1 MLAAHSDT
9 ACAWKRH
16 RMKNFARTL
25 RLVLRYPGTLAASS
39 VCAIMV
45 AVLWGANIGGMYP
58 IVEIIFG
65 DQKGQTLQVWID
77 RRIEDEAANVR
88 RIEERIATLQQELT
102 AAGPE
107 SRVSLASQLE
117 AEHAELATAQSIL
130 ERREWLRPYIY
141 DYLPHSAFQTI
152 VFIVVL
158 VIAGTLFKDI
168 FLILDAVL
176 VDRLTNL
183 AAMDV
188 RKTFFRRTLRMELGS
203 FSESKTSELMARFTA
218 DMDSLHGGIQTLLG
232 RAVRE
237 PLKMLAC
244 FVGAG
249 LVCWRLLIVSLLIAP
264 AIGYLISRLAASLK
278 RANRRAMEEI
288 TQLYSILGETF
299 ANIKIVKAFTSERHE
314 RRRFHRNGKEIYRRA
329 MKIARYDA
337 LVHPLTEMLGVSA
350 ISLCIVCGAYLVL
363 NGETHVLG
371 IKMTERPMSWGELLL
386 FYGLLVGATDPAR
399 KLSDVFNRL
408 QRAAAAADRIY
419 QMLDR
424 EPAIRNRADAKPLQR
439 HHRELVFR
447 DVCFSYLPDRPVLDR
462 VTLRIAYGETIAI
475 VGPNGCGKTTLAS
488 LVPRF
493 YDPIAGSIEI
503 DGCDLRG
510 LRLRDLRRQIG
521 VVTQE
526 PLLFDDTVF
535 NNIRYGAPHA
545 CEDDVI
551 KAAQQAHAHR
561 FIEQKLERGY
571 STNIGPGGARLSG
584 GQRQRIALARAILR
598 NPAIL
603 ILDEATSQIDIESE
617 QLIHKALELFVR
629 NRTTI
634 LITHRLATLDLADRV
649 LVMQSGRVHDFGTHA
664 ELLSRCDLYR
674 RLYQLQF
681 REAA

>member
-1 MLAAHSDT
+1 
-9 ACAWKRH
+9 
-16 RMKNFARTL
+16 MKNFARTL
-25 RLVLRYPGTLAASS
+25 RLVLRYPWTLAASS
-39 VCAIMV
+39 ACAIMV
-45 AVLWGANIGGMYP
+45 AALWGANIGAMYP

-65 DQKGQTLQVWID
+65 DKNGQTMQVWID
-77 RRIEDEAANVR
+77 K
-88 RIEERIATLQQELT
+88 RIADET
-102 AAGPE
+102 ANLAQIETRIAILEKDILAAAPE
-107 SRVSLASQLE
+107 DRPALESQLE
-117 AEHAELATAQSIL
+117 EEHAELATARSIL
-130 ERREWLRPYIY
+130 EHREWLRPYIY
-141 DYLPHSAFQTI
+141 KYLPDSAFQTI
-152 VFIVVL
+152 ILIVVVV
-158 VIAGTLFKDI
+158 VIGTLFKDV
-168 FLILDAVL
+168 FLVMDAVL

-188 RKTFFRRTLRMELGS
+188 RKKFFRRTLRMELAS

-218 DMDSLHGGIQTLLG
+218 DMDSLHGGVQTLLG

-288 TQLYSILGETF
+288 THLYSILGETF

-350 ISLCIVCGAYLVL
+350 ISLCILCGAYLVL
-363 NGETHVLG
+363 NGETHLLG
-371 IKMTERPMSWGELLL
+371 VKMSERPLSWSELLL

-424 EPAIRNRADAKPLQR
+424 EPAIRNRASVKPLPR
-439 HHRELVFR
+439 HHRDLVFR
-447 DVCFSYLPDRPVLDR
+447 DVSFSYVPSQAVLER
-462 VTLRIAYGETIAI
+462 VSLRIEYGETIAV

-488 LVPRF
+488 LIPRF
-493 YDPIAGSIEI
+493 YDPVAGAIEI
-503 DGCDLRG
+503 DGCDLREV
-510 LRLRDLRRQIG
+510 RIRDLRRQIG

-535 NNIRYGAPHA
+535 NNIRYGSPHA
-545 CEDDVI
+545 TKDEI
-551 KAAQQAHAHR
+551 IAAAQQAHAHR
-561 FIEQKLERGY
+561 FIEQRLDNAY
-571 STNIGPGGARLSG
+571 STIIGPGGGRLSG

-617 QLIHKALELFVR
+617 QLIHRALEQFVR

-634 LITHRLATLDLADRV
+634 LITHRLATIDLADRV
-649 LVMQSGRVHDFGTHA
+649 LVMQAGRVHDLGTHSQ
-664 ELLSRCDLYR
+664 LIDRCELYR

-681 REAA
+681 RESA